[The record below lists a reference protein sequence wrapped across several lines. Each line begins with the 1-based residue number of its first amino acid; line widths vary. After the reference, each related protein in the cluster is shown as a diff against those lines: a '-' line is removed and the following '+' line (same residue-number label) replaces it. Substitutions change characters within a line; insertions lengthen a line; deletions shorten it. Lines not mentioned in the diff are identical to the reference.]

1 MVETLLSAQGFRF
14 RPEPFCA
21 LARTLESEPIPLGSS
36 LAARLGLI
44 YIQDRSS
51 MLPPVLLEPPQGS
64 VVLDLCASPGSKT
77 SLLAQ
82 LVGPDG
88 MVLGC
93 EPTPQRMGIL
103 RNNLRRL
110 SLPQTATALT
120 KGEKLPLA
128 DGFFDFILLDPPCSG
143 WGTENKHPGISKL
156 WVGEK
161 IKPLLRLQRKLFKR
175 AADLLAPG
183 GRLLYS
189 TCTTNAAE
197 NEQQAAWAV
206 DELGLEL
213 QALTP
218 VPGFIFDA
226 PAPGAEGTLKVAK
239 DSEGQGFFMAA
250 FTKPAQESLPRGN
263 EELRLPGHKLDP
275 AALDVPH
282 GLDWSALPQGELW
295 DFAGRVFFLHK
306 LALDMATPTLRW
318 QGLPLGRL
326 KGREFRPDGFCRS
339 LMPCEPGPES
349 VDVAEPAIIEALLEG
364 RGMDYEG
371 GNSLVGLY
379 FRGHALAWLS
389 RKSARLLWTEK

>member
-1 MVETLLSAQGFRF
+1 MVETLLAAQGFRF
-14 RPEPFCA
+14 RAEPFHA
-21 LARTLESEPIPLGSS
+21 LARTLEHEPMPLGSS

-51 MLPPVLLEPPQGS
+51 MLPPVLLAPLS
-64 VVLDLCASPGSKT
+64 ASTVLDLCASPGSKS

-82 LVGPDG
+82 LVGPSG

-128 DGFFDFILLDPPCSG
+128 DNFFDFILLDPPCSG
-143 WGTENKHPGISKL
+143 WGTENRHPGISKL

-161 IKPLLRLQRKLFKR
+161 IKPLRRLQRKLFKR

-197 NEQQAAWAV
+197 NEQQVAWAV

-213 QALTP
+213 QPLTP
-218 VPGFIFDA
+218 VPGFIFDE
-226 PAPGAEGTLKVAK
+226 PASGSEGTLKVAK

-250 FTKPAQESLPRGN
+250 FSKPAQESLPRNN

-275 AALDVPH
+275 ADLDVPH
-282 GLDWSALPQGELW
+282 GLDWEALPQGELW

-306 LALDMATPTLRW
+306 LALNMATPALRW
-318 QGLPLGRL
+318 QGLPVGRL
-326 KGREFRPDGFCRS
+326 KGREFRADGFCRALMSGKPS
-339 LMPCEPGPES
+339 LES
-349 VDVAEPAIIEALLEG
+349 VDVSEVAVLEALLEG
-364 RGMDYEG
+364 RGMEYG
-371 GNSLVGLY
+371 GKNNLVGLY
-379 FRGHALAWLS
+379 FRGHALAWLT